1 MPPSLCVQ
9 VSLWPRAACLE
20 IELSSY
26 VSNGFIREDYRALG
40 TIMFFLVAVITHR
53 EQKQE
58 RFRFVSAYG
67 LHSTLWREA
76 STGTQGR
83 N

>member
-26 VSNGFIREDYRALG
+26 VSNNIIIRKALG
-40 TIMFFLVAVITHR
+40 AITLFPEAVITP
-53 EQKQE
+53 
-58 RFRFVSAYG
+58 
-67 LHSTLWREA
+67 
-76 STGTQGR
+76 
-83 N
+83 